1 MSSNPM
7 VSGNVDWRI
16 SRSCDSG
23 ACVGVARYGEFIIIG
38 NSNDPEAPASW
49 FTRQEWSAF
58 IAGVKL
64 GEFDD
69 FS

>member
-7 VSGNVDWRI
+7 VSGNVDWRV
-16 SRSCDSG
+16 SSQCESG

-38 NSNDPEAPASW
+38 NSSDPEAPVSK
-49 FTRQEWSAF
+49 FTKQEWSAF
-58 IAGVKL
+58 VVGVKL